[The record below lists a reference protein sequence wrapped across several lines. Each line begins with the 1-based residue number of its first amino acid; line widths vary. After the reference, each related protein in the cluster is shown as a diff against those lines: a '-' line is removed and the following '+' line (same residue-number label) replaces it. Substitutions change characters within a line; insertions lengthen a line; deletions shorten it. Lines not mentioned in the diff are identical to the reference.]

1 MANATDDMRPGAG
14 PEGGPPRRLRLDQA
28 LIEQGIRLG
37 LIALLLYWSF
47 VLVRPFISIVLWSAV
62 ITVALYPPFDWLAV
76 RLGGRRAPAAALI
89 TLGCLLIIVGPVIWL
104 GLGVVDG
111 LRALADLLG
120 SGALALPPPWPAIKS
135 WPLVGEPLYSLWD
148 QASSNLAS
156 AFAKIA
162 PLLKPVGVGILDF
175 AAGTGIGV
183 LEFLAAV
190 IIAGFLF
197 SPAPSL
203 VDSIKAFS
211 QRVAASRG
219 APLVELTG
227 ATIRSVSR
235 GVIGVS
241 LLQML
246 LAGIGLWIAGVPG
259 ASLIAFAV
267 LILGIVQIGPSVVLI
282 PAIIWSWM
290 TQETAAALLF
300 TAYIVPVNLLD
311 NFLRPLLIG
320 RGLTTPILVILI
332 GLIGGTLAHG
342 LLGLFLGPIVLAVAW
357 ELVVAWMR
365 ADRTA

>member
-1 MANATDDMRPGAG
+1 MANASGDMTSAAG
-14 PEGGPPRRLRLDQA
+14 PEGGPPKRLRLDQT
-28 LIEQGIRLG
+28 LIEQAVRLG

-47 VLVRPFISIVLWSAV
+47 VLIQPFISIILWSAV
-62 ITVALYPPFDWLAV
+62 ITVALYPAFNWLVA

-89 TLGCLLIIVGPVIWL
+89 TLGCLLIIVGPVVWL
-104 GLGVVDG
+104 GLGLVDG
-111 LRALADLLG
+111 LRALADLIG
-120 SGALALPPPWPAIKS
+120 TGALSLPPPSPVIKS
-135 WPLVGEPLYSLWD
+135 WPLIGEPLYSLWD

-162 PLLKPVGVGILDF
+162 PLLKPIGVATLDF

-183 LEFLAAV
+183 LQFLAAV
-190 IIAGFLF
+190 FIAGFLF

-203 VDSIKAFS
+203 ARSIKALS
-211 QRVAASRG
+211 QRVAANRG
-219 APLVELTG
+219 APLVELAG

-246 LAGIGLWIAGVPG
+246 LAGIGLVIAGVPG

-267 LILGIVQIGPSVVLI
+267 LILGIVQIGPSPVLI
-282 PAIIWSWM
+282 PAIIWSWVN
-290 TQETAAALLF
+290 QETTAALLF
-300 TAYIVPVNLLD
+300 TAYIVPVNLID
-311 NFLRPLLIG
+311 NVLRPLFIG

-365 ADRTA
+365 AEE